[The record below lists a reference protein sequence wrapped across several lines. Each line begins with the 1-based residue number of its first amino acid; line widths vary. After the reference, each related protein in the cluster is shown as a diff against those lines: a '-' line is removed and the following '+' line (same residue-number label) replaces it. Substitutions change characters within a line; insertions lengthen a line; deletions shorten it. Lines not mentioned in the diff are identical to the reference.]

1 MFCWQYSQTETL
13 FHRKN
18 CSEKT
23 SVNLKCNLESYL
35 PIYLTPEL
43 VQLRKGVTIDNR
55 SLIKVIFSYT

>member
-1 MFCWQYSQTETL
+1 MFCWQYSQTETR

-23 SVNLKCNLESYL
+23 SVNLKCNTESYL